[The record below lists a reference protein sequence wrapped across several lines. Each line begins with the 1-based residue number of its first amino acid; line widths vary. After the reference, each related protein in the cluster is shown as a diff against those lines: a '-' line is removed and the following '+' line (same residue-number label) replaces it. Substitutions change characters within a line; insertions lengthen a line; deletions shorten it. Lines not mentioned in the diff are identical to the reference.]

1 MGKYMGRTKFP
12 TGMFKRRAFLRKVEK
27 ALDNGVELAPPA
39 PAYKVGGIRLRARSA
54 LNRQIS
60 LSTALARK
68 STPRVHLL
76 SCPGYRLKAKM
87 KGLRSAK
94 GQRALR
100 G

>member
-1 MGKYMGRTKFP
+1 MRKDSSRTTFP

-27 ALDNGVELAPPA
+27 ALDDGVELAPPP
-39 PAYKVGGIRLRARSA
+39 PAHKAGAIRLRTRSA